1 MGVEKQFVIFRLA
14 GQRYGAPIE
23 VVREVTYLTSVTSL
37 PNAPA
42 HVEGVV
48 DLRGEVIPVINLHR
62 RLGIPDG
69 EEQADRRLMVLTWG
83 GRSAAVV
90 VDEVDQVLNLPTE
103 AVLPPDP
110 AINLPGQAYVVGIAR
125 DGAGGLVVM
134 LDLADLLTCEA

>member
-1 MGVEKQFVIFRLA
+1 MALEKQYVVFHLA

-23 VVREVTYLTSVTSL
+23 VVREVTYLTPVTPL
-37 PNAPA
+37 PGAPA

-69 EEQADRRLMVLTWG
+69 DAQGDRRLMVLSLG
-83 GRSAAVV
+83 QRSAAVV

-110 AINLPGQAYVVGIAR
+110 SMHLPGQAYVSGIAR
-125 DGAGGLVVM
+125 DSGGGLVVM
-134 LDLADLLTCEA
+134 LDLGGLLAH